1 MLPFTATLFPP
12 SIVLYGII
20 DKIDY
25 LIFEMNRILFT
36 QIEADGILLLE
47 NEKELNEK
55 EIYFEFRRILR

>member
-1 MLPFTATLFPP
+1 MQFAPIYCHSVPP

-47 NEKELNEK
+47 NEKE
-55 EIYFEFRRILR
+55 IYFEFRRILR